1 MEKENNKEANKEPI
15 VQKEEMKEQSSKD
28 NIFPVSDVDNSD
40 IIQIARSRNESID
53 QIPVPK
59 KVETP
64 KKVSDYELINQDP
77 SLKQYEGT
85 IKHRNDLFK
94 KQLEEIEKNE
104 GSLEAFAQ
112 GYKQLGL
119 NKTKDND
126 IIYREYAPGAKSI
139 SIVSLQFINAS
150 ITV

>member
-1 MEKENNKEANKEPI
+1 MEKGNT
-15 VQKEEMKEQSSKD
+15 KEESSYKFNKD
-28 NIFPVSDVDNSD
+28 NIFPVTDVDISDVK
-40 IIQIARSRNESID
+40 QIAKSKNESVD

-64 KKVSDYELINQDP
+64 TKVSDFEMINQDP
-77 SLKQYEGT
+77 SLKQYEGA
-85 IKHRNDLFK
+85 IQHRNDLFK

-104 GSLEAFAQ
+104 TSLEAFSQ
-112 GYKQLGL
+112 SYKKLGL

-139 SIVSLQFINAS
+139 SIVSLSLSN
-150 ITV
+150 